1 MRTSQAA
8 RYARWAAVAAML
20 LTMTVAGVYAR
31 RAWQAAQVKKKAPPA
46 VPPTVQQRSAEFSF
60 SKVEKDRT
68 LFTVR
73 ASRATEFKE
82 GSRNLLE
89 DVWIIIYGRTGER
102 LDNIHTSACEYTSN
116 PERILCAGEVHMDL
130 ESAEDARQHPSQ
142 APGENPLARVIHL
155 RTSNVSFDRESGEA
169 RTDQP
174 VVFRFPYG
182 EGRCTGL
189 SYSSLQGVVRLLR
202 DVDLTLAP
210 PAGAVMET
218 VGDSFAQ
225 LTRDELLK
233 KLADADIAF
242 AEVNTMADLAVHP
255 HLRRIEVGTPNGK
268 VSYAAPAAIFVGEP
282 RHYGAV
288 PGIGDHSE
296 LPKTP
301 RARAKSS

>member
-130 ESAEDARQHPSQ
+130 ESAEDEIGRASCR
-142 APGENPLARVIHL
+142 ERV
-155 RTSNVSFDRESGEA
+155 
-169 RTDQP
+169 
-174 VVFRFPYG
+174 
-182 EGRCTGL
+182 
-189 SYSSLQGVVRLLR
+189 
-202 DVDLTLAP
+202 
-210 PAGAVMET
+210 
-218 VGDSFAQ
+218 
-225 LTRDELLK
+225 
-233 KLADADIAF
+233 
-242 AEVNTMADLAVHP
+242 
-255 HLRRIEVGTPNGK
+255 
-268 VSYAAPAAIFVGEP
+268 
-282 RHYGAV
+282 
-288 PGIGDHSE
+288 
-296 LPKTP
+296 
-301 RARAKSS
+301 

>member
-31 RAWQAAQVKKKAPPA
+31 RAWQAAQVKKKAPPV

-89 DVWIIIYGRTGER
+89 DVWITIYGRTGER

-210 PAGAVMET
+210 PAGPEPASAVRAAHP
-218 VGDSFAQ
+218 SRSPAQ
-225 LTRDELLK
+225 R
-233 KLADADIAF
+233 F
-242 AEVNTMADLAVHP
+242 PGPPVNFTAGSP
-255 HLRRIEVGTPNGK
+255 GRSEERR
-268 VSYAAPAAIFVGEP
+268 VGEEG
-282 RHYGAV
+282 R
-288 PGIGDHSE
+288 S
-296 LPKTP
+296 
-301 RARAKSS
+301 